1 MKTPPSKGERLKWE
15 YLDKVKST
23 KLTPEL
29 TTGKRLSPAE
39 LETRSRNNK
48 SFIVP

>member
-1 MKTPPSKGERLKWE
+1 MKTTPSKGERLKWE
-15 YLDKVKST
+15 SLDKVKST

-29 TTGKRLSPAE
+29 TTGKRLSSSE
-39 LETRSRNNK
+39 LEKRSGNNK